1 MTNRIGR
8 RGLAA
13 GAALLPAG
21 FVTAA
26 HAQTANET
34 TLARIQR
41 SKTIRI
47 AALSGQMPYFSKD
60 ISSGEWTG
68 ACVDMANSLA
78 KVFDAKIEWV
88 EATYG
93 TSVLDLQTN
102 KVDLGFALNPTPERA
117 LSIGFTHPMLIHPFG
132 CVSKTLSPKTWDDLN
147 KPNIRI
153 AYDIGSLHETLAKR
167 FCPNAQNMG
176 FPNTDQAILALQTG
190 RVDVVILAAMLGLSA
205 IGKNPSIGKY
215 LSAEQPECRPAILP
229 GHSGAVFRL
238 RHCHQRVAGYE
249 PRHRAVTG
257 MADRQPGENGRQAGS
272 VPARPDVLTHAVIAP
287 ARYGR

>member
-1 MTNRIGR
+1 MANRIGR

-21 FVTAA
+21 FITAA
-26 HAQTANET
+26 QAQTTNEG

-41 SKTIRI
+41 TKTIRV

-60 ISSGEWTG
+60 ITTGQWQG
-68 ACVDMANSLA
+68 ACVEMTNSIA
-78 KVFDAKIEWV
+78 KVLDAKVEWV

-132 CVSKTLSPKTWDDLN
+132 CVSKTLKPETWDDLN

-153 AYDIGSLHETLAKR
+153 AFDIGSLHETLAKR
-167 FCPNAQNMG
+167 FDSKAQLMG

-190 RVDVVILAAMLGLSA
+190 RVDVVILAAMLALSA
-205 IGKNPSIGKY
+205 LGKNPGIGTFY
-215 LSAEQPECRPAILP
+215 LLQNPLVALPSCLGIQEEYSPFATVINAWLDMNRGTGQLREWLISNLEKMGVKRDQIPA
-229 GHSGAVFRL
+229 S
-238 RHCHQRVAGYE
+238 
-249 PRHRAVTG
+249 
-257 MADRQPGENGRQAGS
+257 
-272 VPARPDVLTHAVIAP
+272 LTF
-287 ARYGR
+287 

>member
-1 MTNRIGR
+1 MANRIGR
-8 RGLAA
+8 RSLAA

-21 FVTAA
+21 FITAA
-26 HAQTANET
+26 QAQTPNEG

-41 SKTIRI
+41 TKTIRV

-60 ISSGEWTG
+60 ITTGQWQG
-68 ACVDMANSLA
+68 ACVEMTNSIA
-78 KVFDAKIEWV
+78 KVLDAKVEWV

-132 CVSKTLSPKTWDDLN
+132 CVSKTLKPETWEDLD

-153 AYDIGSLHETLAKR
+153 AFDIGSLHETLAKR
-167 FCPNAQNMG
+167 FDSKAQLMG

-190 RVDVVILAAMLGLSA
+190 RVDVVILAAMLALSA
-205 IGKNPSIGKY
+205 LGKNPGIGTFY
-215 LSAEQPECRPAILP
+215 LMQNPLVALP
-229 GHSGAVFRL
+229 SCLGIQEEYSPFATVINAWLDMNRGTGQL
-238 RHCHQRVAGYE
+238 REWLISNLEKMGVKRDQI
-249 PRHRAVTG
+249 P
-257 MADRQPGENGRQAGS
+257 PS
-272 VPARPDVLTHAVIAP
+272 LTF
-287 ARYGR
+287 

>member
-1 MTNRIGR
+1 MTNSIGR

-21 FVTAA
+21 FIAA
-26 HAQTANET
+26 AQAQTPNEG

-41 SKTIRI
+41 TKVIRV
-47 AALSGQMPYFSKD
+47 AALSGQMPYFNKD
-60 ISSGEWTG
+60 ISTGEWGG
-68 ACVDMANSLA
+68 ACVDMTNSIA
-78 KVFDAKIEWV
+78 KVLDAKVEWV

-102 KVDLGFALNPTPERA
+102 KVDLAFALNPTPERA

-153 AYDIGSLHETLAKR
+153 GYDIGSLHETLAKR

-190 RVDVVILAAMLGLSA
+190 RMDVVILAAMLGLSA
-205 IGKNPSIGKY
+205 LGKNPSIGTYY
-215 LSAEQPECRPAILP
+215 LLGNPLIALPSCLGIQEQYSSFATVINAWLDMNR
-229 GHSGAVFRL
+229 GTGQL
-238 RHCHQRVAGYE
+238 REWLIGNLVKMGVKREQI
-249 PRHRAVTG
+249 
-257 MADRQPGENGRQAGS
+257 
-272 VPARPDVLTHAVIAP
+272 PDSLTF
-287 ARYGR
+287 